1 MVVLLEWNCF
11 HSKWKNWHSKA
22 HSQKATRK
30 REKKTHC
37 RWVTLLNLTPSPLSD
52 SPNSVFNSFLM
63 LTHLDFLHLFT
74 THNVL
79 TISYLTNWFRAC
91 WGTLASL
98 RTTTCPAAPPSA
110 APPWRDEGTSH
121 QNSLSSCEVHNEHRN
136 HVQPTRASFSPDGCQ
151 VKRVSQL
158 VVISFQKDDG
168 SCGWVSMYFVWT
180 WKDRSF
186 LFC

>member
-1 MVVLLEWNCF
+1 MIVLLEWNCF

-98 RTTTCPAAPPSA
+98 RTTTCPAAP
-110 APPWRDEGTSH
+110 RQHHHEGMRVHLIRILCQAVRYTMSTEIMCNRHVPVSH
-121 QNSLSSCEVHNEHRN
+121 QM
-136 HVQPTRASFSPDGCQ
+136 
-151 VKRVSQL
+151 
-158 VVISFQKDDG
+158 VV
-168 SCGWVSMYFVWT
+168 
-180 WKDRSF
+180 R
-186 LFC
+186 